1 MNLVKAGK
9 DVECHSLLF
18 GHRKITFFLSFSE
31 RKNLNISVHP
41 DQKVTV
47 DAPVNKSLDDILSRV
62 KKRAP
67 WIIRQKNYFER
78 FQPLPT
84 KRQHVG
90 GETHYYL
97 GKQYRLKVLKQNM
110 TGVKLIGSYF
120 YIYSHNRNDSK
131 KTEELLNNWYE
142 EHAGKIFTKRLEI
155 CFLVAKK
162 HKIPQPKVRF
172 RKMIKR
178 WGSCA
183 LSGTITLNYEL
194 IKAPLHCIDYVIMH
208 ELCHLKIHSHG
219 NGFNELLSKCMP
231 DWEWRKERLE
241 RVVI

>member
-9 DVECHSLLF
+9 DVECLSLFF
-18 GHRKITFFLSFSE
+18 GHRKITFYLSFSK
-31 RKNLNISVHP
+31 RNNLNISVHP

-47 DAPVNKSLDDILSRV
+47 DAPSNKSLDEILARV

-67 WIIRQKNYFER
+67 WIIKQKNYFER

-84 KRQHVG
+84 QRQYVS

-97 GKQYRLKVLKQNM
+97 GRQYRLKVLKRTNSS
-110 TGVKLIGSYF
+110 VKLKGAYF
-120 YIYSHNRNDSK
+120 YIYSDNRNNTK

-142 EHAGKIFTKRLEI
+142 EHAKKIFAKRLEI

-162 HKIPQPKVRF
+162 QKIPQPKVRL
-172 RKMIKR
+172 RKMLKR
-178 WGSCA
+178 WGSCTK
-183 LSGTITLNYEL
+183 LGTITLNYEL

-208 ELCHLKIHSHG
+208 ELCHLRTHG
-219 NGFNELLSKCMP
+219 HGKAFNNLLSKCMP
-231 DWEWRKERLE
+231 DWEWRKGRLE
-241 RVVI
+241 KAVV